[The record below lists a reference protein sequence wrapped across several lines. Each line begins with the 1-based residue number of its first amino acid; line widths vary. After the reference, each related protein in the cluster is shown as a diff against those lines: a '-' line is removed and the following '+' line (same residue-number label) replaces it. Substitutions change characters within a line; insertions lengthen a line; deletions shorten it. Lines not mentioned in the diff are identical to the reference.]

1 MRDAI
6 GIGKSAVARKAIE
19 HQSKSLVAFHIPWAL
34 EVFIEDSAH
43 DIA

>member
-6 GIGKSAVARKAIE
+6 GIGEFAVTCEAIE
-19 HQSKSLVAFHIPWAL
+19 HQPKSLVAFDIAGSL
-34 EVFIEDSAH
+34 EIFIEDSAD